1 MKIEIKL
8 EESTPERKVII
19 VTDAVDGEIQE
30 LMKRISQERPQ
41 VLAGFSGDQVA
52 LLEQQEILR
61 IYASGGKVFAVTD
74 VGEFTLRLR
83 LYELEERLDKGSFVR
98 ISHSEIVNLRRVKNF
113 DLSYAGTIRVTLSNG
128 DTAFVSRRYI
138 SKIKQV
144 LGI

>member
-1 MKIEIKL
+1 MKIEIRL
-8 EESTPERKVII
+8 EENAPERRVII
-19 VTDAVDGEIQE
+19 VTDAVDEEIQE

-74 VGEFTLRLR
+74 VGEFALRLR
-83 LYELEERLDKGSFVR
+83 LYELEARMDKGSFVR

-113 DLSYAGTIRVTLSNG
+113 DLSYAGTIRVAMSNG

>member
-8 EESTPERKVII
+8 EENTPERKVII

-61 IYASGGKVFAVTD
+61 IYASGGKVLAVTD